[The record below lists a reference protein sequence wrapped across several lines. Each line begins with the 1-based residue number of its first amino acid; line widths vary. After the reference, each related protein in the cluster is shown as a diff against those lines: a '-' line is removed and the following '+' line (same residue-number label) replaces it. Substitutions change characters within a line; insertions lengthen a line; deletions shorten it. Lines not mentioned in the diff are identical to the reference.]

1 MQMMAAP
8 PPMLSPKPLETTR
21 IVSCRA
27 RVKFAAVFMIAAAAF
42 GTRDVSGY
50 VPEGPKWASSPVMR
64 LSLGNAGQVLIDGNT
79 SWNHAAAPAL
89 DMWNQVITRIQLGR
103 VFSSGPR
110 PDERDGINSMAFS
123 DTIFGQTWP
132 PSAYAVTIIWHS
144 GSTITEADVLFN
156 GTKTW
161 NSYRG
166 PLRFRANGQ
175 LRADIQR
182 VAVHELG
189 HVIGLDHPDED
200 GQHVDAIMNSIISNR
215 YTLSGDDIA
224 GAQYL
229 YAQPLKT
236 NILLQNSSTG
246 EREMW
251 VMHSSGCCIYPE
263 YTAPLGTVSTQ
274 WNIVASA
281 DFNIDGNVDIVWQ
294 NSANGQSVVWFMRET
309 AQVGGAIL
317 PTVPASWQ
325 IATAADFNANGKA
338 DLLLQNMAT
347 GHRVIWFMNGTT
359 RTSSWSLG
367 VVPATWKIT
376 GSADFN
382 ADGETD
388 ILWQN
393 NTTGQRVIWLMNGTT
408 LIRIANLGSVSAVW
422 NMVGTGDFNEDSR
435 PDIVWQNQDSGLRA
449 IWLMNGTTPILN
461 DWFTL
466 VPTEWDIRNY

>member
-27 RVKFAAVFMIAAAAF
+27 RVKFAAVFMIAATAF

-64 LSLGNAGQVLIDGNT
+64 LSLGNAGQILIDGNT
-79 SWNHAAAPAL
+79 SWNQAAAPAL

-110 PDERDGINSMAFS
+110 PDEHDGINSMAFS

-156 GTKTW
+156 STKTW

-189 HVIGLDHPDED
+189 HVIGLDHPDDD
-200 GQHVDAIMNSIISNR
+200 GQYVDAIMNSIISNR
-215 YTLSGDDIA
+215 YTLSDDDIA

-229 YAQPLKT
+229 YAIPSKT
-236 NILLQNSSTG
+236 NILLQNNSNG
-246 EREMW
+246 QRYWWEMNGA
-251 VMHSSGCCIYPE
+251 SIE
-263 YTAPLGTVSTQ
+263 ATVYLATIPTHL
-274 WNIVASA
+274 NIMASA
-281 DFNIDGNVDIVWQ
+281 DFNGDGDVDIVWQ
-294 NSANGQSVVWFMRET
+294 NSATGECDVWFMNGRNRMGD
-309 AQVGGAIL
+309 ANL
-317 PTVPASWQ
+317 PWLPSLWE
-325 IATAADFNANGKA
+325 IATAVDFNGDGKP
-338 DLLLQNMAT
+338 DLLLQNMTT
-347 GHRVIWFMNGTT
+347 GQRVIWFMNGTY

-367 VVPATWKIT
+367 VVGTRWKIT
-376 GSADFN
+376 GSGDFN
-382 ADGETD
+382 GDGKAD

-393 NTTGQRVIWLMNGTT
+393 NITGERAIWLMNGTQ
-408 LIRIANLGSVSAVW
+408 LIGVASLGTVPTVW
-422 NMVGTGDFNEDSR
+422 NMVGTGDFNRNSK
-435 PDIVWQNQDSGLRA
+435 PDILWQNQNTGQRA
-449 IWLMNGTTPILN
+449 IWLMNGAQLIGIAGLPYLSTQ
-461 DWFTL
+461 
-466 VPTEWDIRNY
+466 WDIRNY